1 MGINDTF
8 LKSDGTRNAVNGGYQ
23 QIAVQ
28 LWMTD
33 TGIQPLLGIRTVS
46 DFLCRW
52 CLTQNLM
59 GGLVQQIS
67 TTETYQEHLQERVTD
82 EHTHDN
88 SCNGQQVLLDG
99 QGLCPACKHA
109 DHHIRQH
116 GKDIA
121 EILEHITKACQSYAV
136 KDVPPAI
143 IVYCLWLILIVLLIA
158 LLSDIWLIIDN
169 RLLWGR
175 SRCRLDLFLRF
186 DRFLCFLFQ
195 PCKVSSVSILHA
207 WGYNHRNV
215 IVPVFCGW
223 DVAL

>member
-1 MGINDTF
+1 MAD
-8 LKSDGTRNAVNGGYQ
+8 S
-23 QIAVQ
+23 
-28 LWMTD
+28 
-33 TGIQPLLGIRTVS
+33 GIQTLVCIRTVS
-46 DFLCRW
+46 DFLGGW
-52 CLTQNLM
+52 CLAQNLM
-59 GGLVQQIS
+59 GGLVQQVCA
-67 TTETYQEHLQERVTD
+67 TKTDKEHLQQRIAD

-88 SCNGQQVLLDG
+88 GCNGKQVLLDG
-99 QGLCPACKHA
+99 QGFCLASKHA
-109 DHHIRQH
+109 DHHVRQH
-116 GKDIA
+116 GKDITK
-121 EILEHITKACQSYAV
+121 ILEHITEACQSDAI

-175 SRCRLDLFLRF
+175 SSCRLDLFLRL

-215 IVPVFCGW
+215 IVPVF
-223 DVAL
+223 

>member
-1 MGINDTF
+1 
-8 LKSDGTRNAVNGGYQ
+8 
-23 QIAVQ
+23 
-28 LWMTD
+28 MT
-33 TGIQPLLGIRTVS
+33 S
-46 DFLCRW
+46 
-52 CLTQNLM
+52 
-59 GGLVQQIS
+59 LVQKVES
-67 TTETYQEHLQERVTD
+67 SHTDENHLQNGIPD
-82 EHTHDN
+82 KHTHDN
-88 SCNGQQVLLDG
+88 GCDGKQVLLDG
-99 QGLCPACKHA
+99 QGFCLASKHA
-109 DHHIRQH
+109 DHHVRQH

-158 LLSDIWLIIDN
+158 LLSDRWLIIDN

-175 SRCRLDLFLRF
+175 SSCRLDLFLRL

-215 IVPVFCGW
+215 IVPVF
-223 DVAL
+223 